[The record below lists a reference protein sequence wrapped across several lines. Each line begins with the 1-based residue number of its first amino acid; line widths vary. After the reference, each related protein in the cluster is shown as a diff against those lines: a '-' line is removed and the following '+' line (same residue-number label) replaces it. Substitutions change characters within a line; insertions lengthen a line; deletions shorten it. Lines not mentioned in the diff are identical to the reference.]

1 MGKFIYGASGN
12 ITLNMHD
19 EVLRAAQETILGR
32 LAKGEVFYLAFSG
45 EDAHGGPATTAVTIS
60 SAIPLTFLYS
70 TDKMPKFDPSLVESF
85 DGLVE
90 TMGGLDLSGLGA
102 EQEPANA

>member
-1 MGKFIYGASGN
+1 MGKFIYGASGHV
-12 ITLNMHD
+12 TLNMHD

-32 LAKGEVFYLAFSG
+32 LARGEVFYFAFSG
-45 EDAHGGPATTAVTIS
+45 EDAQGEPATTAVTIS

-70 TDKMPKFDPSLVESF
+70 TDKMPKFDPSLVETF

-90 TMGGLDLSGLGA
+90 KMGGLDLSGLGA
-102 EQEPANA
+102 EESANG